1 MELDLLDRHD
11 PAYNSREQSATLSP
25 SPAPMTGLKFLIADD
40 SPGNLKLLRTGLE
53 YEGHQVVEA
62 GNGIE
67 ALAALE
73 REPFDALISD
83 ILMPSMDGFRLCRKI
98 RTSSKSYSAI
108 PLVLYTATYDSP
120 TDRALA
126 AAVGADAYILKPA
139 SPATL
144 IAAVRDAIQSANRS
158 RIAGT
163 NANRNAD
170 GGDDEAN
177 VLALYNAALVHK
189 LESRNSEVQESLA
202 QLQLAHATIIEL
214 NRLLET
220 RVDQR
225 TAALEAANKELEAYS
240 FSVSHDLQVP
250 LRQIS
255 GLVQQMKASGT
266 SRLDDENRGL
276 LAHVAEAT
284 AQMSQLIEALL
295 AFARTTRSEMHFVEV
310 DLNPLIDK
318 VIAGMLLDVQG
329 RIVEWR
335 RSALPRVHGDPILL
349 QQVLVN
355 LLSNAVKYTRPR
367 DQAIIEIGA
376 REGRGNEVV
385 IFVRDNGVGFD
396 SRYADKLFGV
406 FQRMH
411 TADEFEGTGV
421 GLANARRIITRHGGT
436 IWADAATGNGASFYF
451 TLPRS

>member
-1 MELDLLDRHD
+1 
-11 PAYNSREQSATLSP
+11 
-25 SPAPMTGLKFLIADD
+25 
-40 SPGNLKLLRTGLE
+40 
-53 YEGHQVVEA
+53 
-62 GNGIE
+62 
-67 ALAALE
+67 
-73 REPFDALISD
+73 
-83 ILMPSMDGFRLCRKI
+83 MPSMDGFRLCREI
-98 RTSSKSYSAI
+98 RTSSKSYSEI
-108 PLVLYTATYDSP
+108 PLILYTATYDSP

-126 AAVGADAYILKPA
+126 EAVGADAYILKPA

-144 IAAVRDAIQSANRS
+144 IAAVRDALQSPKRS

-163 NANRNAD
+163 NANKAANTGA
-170 GGDDEAN
+170 DEAN

-202 QLQLAHATIIEL
+202 QLQRAHATIIEL

-220 RVDQR
+220 RVEQR

-250 LRQIS
+250 LRRIS
-255 GLVQQMKASGT
+255 GLVQQMKDSGT
-266 SRLDDENRGL
+266 SSLDDENRDL

-318 VIAGMLLDVQG
+318 VIAGLLLDVRG

-367 DQAIIEIGA
+367 DQAVIEIGT

-406 FQRMH
+406 FQRLH
-411 TADEFEGTGV
+411 AADEFEGTGV

-436 IWADAATGNGASFYF
+436 IWADATSGNGASFYF

>member
-1 MELDLLDRHD
+1 M
-11 PAYNSREQSATLSP
+11 
-25 SPAPMTGLKFLIADD
+25 MGLKFLIADD
-40 SPGNLKLLRTGLE
+40 SPDNLKLLRTGLE
-53 YEGHQVVEA
+53 YEGHQVIEA
-62 GNGIE
+62 SNGIE

-73 REPFDALISD
+73 REPVDALISD

-98 RTSSKSYSAI
+98 RTSSKSYSDM

-126 AAVGADAYILKPA
+126 EAVGADAYILKPA

-144 IAAVRDAIQSANRS
+144 IAAVRDAQSAKRS

-163 NANRNAD
+163 NANTDANTGA
-170 GGDDEAN
+170 DEAN

-189 LESRNSEVQESLA
+189 LESRNKEVQESLA
-202 QLQLAHATIIEL
+202 QLQRAHATIIEL

-220 RVDQR
+220 RVEQR
-225 TAALEAANKELEAYS
+225 TAALEAANRELEAYS

-255 GLVQQMKASGT
+255 GLVQQIKDSGT
-266 SRLDDENRGL
+266 SRLDDENRDL
-276 LAHVAEAT
+276 LAHVAEAA

-310 DLNPLIDK
+310 DLDPLIDK
-318 VIAGMLLDVQG
+318 VIAGLLLDVGG
-329 RIVEWR
+329 RNVEWR

-367 DQAIIEIGA
+367 DQAVIEIGT

-411 TADEFEGTGV
+411 AADEFEGTGV

-436 IWADAATGNGASFYF
+436 IWADATTGNGASFYF

>member
-1 MELDLLDRHD
+1 
-11 PAYNSREQSATLSP
+11 
-25 SPAPMTGLKFLIADD
+25 MTGLKFLIADD

>member
-1 MELDLLDRHD
+1 
-11 PAYNSREQSATLSP
+11 
-25 SPAPMTGLKFLIADD
+25 
-40 SPGNLKLLRTGLE
+40 
-53 YEGHQVVEA
+53 
-62 GNGIE
+62 
-67 ALAALE
+67 
-73 REPFDALISD
+73 
-83 ILMPSMDGFRLCRKI
+83 MPSMDGFRLCRQI
-98 RTSSKSYSAI
+98 RTSSKSYSDI
-108 PLVLYTATYDSP
+108 PLILYTATYDSP

-126 AAVGADAYILKPA
+126 EAVGADAYILKPA

-144 IAAVRDAIQSANRS
+144 IAAVRDVQSAKRS

-163 NANRNAD
+163 NANTGA
-170 GGDDEAN
+170 DEAN

-189 LESRNSEVQESLA
+189 LESRNIEVQESLA
-202 QLQLAHATIIEL
+202 QLQRAHATIIEL

-220 RVDQR
+220 RVEQR

-240 FSVSHDLQVP
+240 FSVSHDLQAP
-250 LRQIS
+250 LRRIS
-255 GLVQQMKASGT
+255 GLVRQMKDSET

-318 VIAGMLLDVQG
+318 VIAGLLLDVRG

-367 DQAIIEIGA
+367 DQAVIEIGT

-411 TADEFEGTGV
+411 AADEFEGTGV

-436 IWADAATGNGASFYF
+436 IWADATHGNGASFYF

>member
-1 MELDLLDRHD
+1 
-11 PAYNSREQSATLSP
+11 
-25 SPAPMTGLKFLIADD
+25 MTGLKFLIADD

-98 RTSSKSYSAI
+98 RTGSKSYSEI

-144 IAAVRDAIQSANRS
+144 IAAVRDAIQSADRS

-170 GGDDEAN
+170 GDDEAN

-202 QLQLAHATIIEL
+202 QLQRAHATIIEL

-225 TAALEAANKELEAYS
+225 TAALEAANQELEAYS

-276 LAHVAEAT
+276 LAQVAEAT
-284 AQMSQLIEALL
+284 ARMSQLIEALL

-335 RSALPRVHGDPILL
+335 RNALPRVHGDPILL

-396 SRYADKLFGV
+396 SRHADKLFGV

-411 TADEFEGTGV
+411 AADQFEGTGV

-436 IWADAATGNGASFYF
+436 IWADAAAGNGASFYF